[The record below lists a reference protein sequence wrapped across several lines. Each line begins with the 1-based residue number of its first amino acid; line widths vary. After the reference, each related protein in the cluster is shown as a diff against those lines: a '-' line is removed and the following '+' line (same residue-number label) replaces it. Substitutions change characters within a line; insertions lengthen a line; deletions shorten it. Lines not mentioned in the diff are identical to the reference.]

1 MGKSI
6 AVAERRRQ
14 RTMMWPFLPFL
25 CFAAPKKNNC
35 QKKNKC
41 QQNKE
46 VEAATETCVHDDA
59 GSSGT
64 GTEALG
70 VTEMHEA
77 TNANE
82 AAAAATDLPIDP
94 FVDKCAK
101 ALAFGYEDAWP
112 YSSFNRPGLIIM
124 LLKNNKQRNL
134 NSFLLRQS
142 QLIL

>member
-1 MGKSI
+1 
-6 AVAERRRQ
+6 
-14 RTMMWPFLPFL
+14 MMWPFLPFL
-25 CFAAPKKNNC
+25 CFAPPKKNKC
-35 QKKNKC
+35 QKKNKR

-64 GTEALG
+64 GTEASG

-77 TNANE
+77 TSANA

-124 LLKNNKQRNL
+124 LLKNNKRNKET
-134 NSFLLRQS
+134 
-142 QLIL
+142 

>member
-1 MGKSI
+1 MNFTPPLKAAMGKSI
-6 AVAERRRQ
+6 AVAERRQQ

-25 CFAAPKKNNC
+25 CFAPP
-35 QKKNKC
+35 KKNKC

-46 VEAATETCVHDDA
+46 VDEAATEKCVHDDA

-64 GTEALG
+64 GTEASG

-77 TNANE
+77 TSANA

-124 LLKNNKQRNL
+124 LLNNNKRNKET
-134 NSFLLRQS
+134 
-142 QLIL
+142 